1 MILPAMLFAM
11 WAQAKV
17 NSAFREFSQVRTYYG
32 MTGYEAA
39 RRVLDAHG
47 LRNVQIQMIQ
57 GNLTDHY
64 DPRTNTISLSQDV
77 YGMASVAA
85 IGVAAHEA
93 GHAVQYAEGYAPIKR
108 RNAIIPITQIGSS
121 LSWPLILIGLILG
134 SSSLISF
141 GIILF
146 SLVTLFQLLTLP
158 VEFDAPTPKRS
169 VEGLLEPLC
178 DMYRLI
184 VGSNR
189 RAMSARASRTS
200 RAELY
205 RSSGCFIRSFW
216 ITSSSSAAHSSFFV
230 RCGGASTRCL
240 FSKRI

>member
-1 MILPAMLFAM
+1 MYRTYGLTYQSYYLMILPAMLFAM

-121 LSWPLILIGLILG
+121 LSWPLILIGLIMG

-158 VEFDAPTPKRS
+158 VEFDAS
-169 VEGLLEPLC
+169 
-178 DMYRLI
+178 
-184 VGSNR
+184 R
-189 RAMSARASRTS
+189 RAVESLAMSGTVTDE
-200 RAELY
+200 ELFGV
-205 RSSGCFIRSFW
+205 RKVL
-216 ITSSSSAAHSSFFV
+216 TAAALTYVAALAVSMANLLRLLMMF
-230 RCGGASTRCL
+230 GGR
-240 FSKRI
+240 RRR

>member
-1 MILPAMLFAM
+1 MILPAMIFAM

-17 NSAFREFSQVRTYYG
+17 TSAFREFSRVRTYYG

-77 YGMASVAA
+77 YGAASVAA

-121 LSWPLILIGLILG
+121 LSWPLILIGLIMG
-134 SSSLISF
+134 VSSLISF

-146 SLVTLFQLLTLP
+146 SLVTLFQRLTLP
-158 VEFDAPTPKRS
+158 VEFDAS
-169 VEGLLEPLC
+169 
-178 DMYRLI
+178 
-184 VGSNR
+184 R
-189 RAMSARASRTS
+189 RAVESLAMSGTVTDE
-200 RAELY
+200 ELFGV
-205 RSSGCFIRSFW
+205 RKVL
-216 ITSSSSAAHSSFFV
+216 TAAALTYVAALAVSMANLLRLLMMF
-230 RCGGASTRCL
+230 GGR
-240 FSKRI
+240 RRR

>member
-1 MILPAMLFAM
+1 MYRTYGLTYQSYYLMILPAMFFAM

-47 LRNVQIQMIQ
+47 LRNVQIQMIR

-64 DPRTNTISLSQDV
+64 DPRTNTISLSQNV
-77 YGMASVAA
+77 YGTASVAA

-121 LSWPLILIGLILG
+121 LSWPLILIGLVMG

-146 SLVTLFQLLTLP
+146 SLVTLFQRLTLP
-158 VEFDAPTPKRS
+158 VEFDAS
-169 VEGLLEPLC
+169 
-178 DMYRLI
+178 
-184 VGSNR
+184 R
-189 RAMSARASRTS
+189 RAVESLSMSGTVTDE
-200 RAELY
+200 ELFGV
-205 RSSGCFIRSFW
+205 RKVL
-216 ITSSSSAAHSSFFV
+216 TAAALTYVAALAVSMANLLRLLMMF
-230 RCGGASTRCL
+230 GGR
-240 FSKRI
+240 RRR

>member
-1 MILPAMLFAM
+1 MYRTYGLTYQSYYLMILPAMIFAM

-17 NSAFREFSQVRTYYG
+17 TSAFREFSRVRTYYG

-77 YGMASVAA
+77 YGAASVAA

-121 LSWPLILIGLILG
+121 LSWPLILIGLIMG
-134 SSSLISF
+134 VSSLISF

-146 SLVTLFQLLTLP
+146 SLVTLFQRLTLP
-158 VEFDAPTPKRS
+158 VEFDAS
-169 VEGLLEPLC
+169 
-178 DMYRLI
+178 
-184 VGSNR
+184 R
-189 RAMSARASRTS
+189 RAVESLAMSGTVTDE
-200 RAELY
+200 ELFGV
-205 RSSGCFIRSFW
+205 RKVL
-216 ITSSSSAAHSSFFV
+216 TAAALTYVAALAVSMANLLRLLMMF
-230 RCGGASTRCL
+230 GGR
-240 FSKRI
+240 RRR